1 MRAQLIQN
9 LQQSRDRHLIIVRYG
24 ILHPLDDEWV
34 YNDADI
40 DGSPV
45 VWARDMGSQN
55 RELVRYFHNRR
66 IWLLEA
72 DTSPPALS
80 PYVDDETVITQ

>member
-1 MRAQLIQN
+1 MGHPPPRQLDRQFPRSGCARGLSADDSANDIAPTAHPAHLLRAELIQN

-40 DGSPV
+40 DGSTV
-45 VWARDMGSQN
+45 V
-55 RELVRYFHNRR
+55 
-66 IWLLEA
+66 
-72 DTSPPALS
+72 
-80 PYVDDETVITQ
+80 